1 MNDDL
6 LKTLTYKEF
15 KDLCQERA
23 CDGRWSM
30 LEAMV
35 CIDII
40 ETIDNIQV
48 KALGFI
54 PLRKKT
60 EQARE
65 EAWQKIINK

>member
-6 LKTLTYKEF
+6 IKKMTYKEF
-15 KDLCQERA
+15 RDFCLERTY
-23 CDGRWSM
+23 DGRWSM
-30 LEAMV
+30 LEAIV
-35 CIDII
+35 YIDIV
-40 ETIDNIQV
+40 ERIDKIQV

-65 EAWQKIINK
+65 KAWQKIINK

>member
-15 KDLCQERA
+15 KDFCQERA

-30 LEAMV
+30 LEAMA

-40 ETIDNIQV
+40 EEIDKIKV

-60 EQARE
+60 ERARE